1 LWALSEA
8 HRLDSTAILATAKTV
23 GYDLTG
29 LVPRLQQRWAEQVCV
44 PDAAQAAHS
53 NRYDVL
59 VVGGG
64 AAGCAVT
71 ASLLKRDASLRIGVI
86 EPSEQHYYQPGW
98 TMVGAGVLPVH
109 KLSAHAA
116 VYS

>member
-1 LWALSEA
+1 MQPI
-8 HRLDSTAILATAKTV
+8 TA
-23 GYDLTG
+23 
-29 LVPRLQQRWAEQVCV
+29 Q
-44 PDAAQAAHS
+44 S

-71 ASLLKRDASLRIGVI
+71 ASLLKRDGSLRIGVI

-98 TMVGAGVLPVH
+98 TMVGAGVFTRSQTERPMV
-109 KLSAHAA
+109 AM
-116 VYS
+116 YS